1 MGGGN
6 NTEEVLVVEAKLKD
20 KKVRLINA
28 YGPQEEELRKSFFH
42 KLDEEVKSAKL
53 AGALI
58 CLELDANS
66 KLGPEIIP
74 GDPHPQSKNGKLLEN
89 DMIVV
94 NGLGISEGKITRYRK
109 TINRTEESVL
119 DFFIM
124 CRSFLNLIIKL
135 TIDEERQF

>member
-1 MGGGN
+1 MHKNLEPVCVGGGN

-28 YGPQEEELRKSFFH
+28 YGPQEDSLEELRKSFFH

-74 GDPHPQSKNGKLLEN
+74 GDPHPQSKNGKLLEKFLLEN

-94 NGLGISEGKITRYRK
+94 NGLGICEGKITR
-109 TINRTEESVL
+109 
-119 DFFIM
+119 
-124 CRSFLNLIIKL
+124 
-135 TIDEERQF
+135 